1 MMEQAPTSADTPP
14 EEVDDSLDRMLSFS
28 EMCQFEGVSRWTARK
43 AIKAGTLT
51 PGIELINGR
60 EGWPLSW
67 MKARRE
73 KKARRASGAETAPD
87 QPAVA

>member
-1 MMEQAPTSADTPP
+1 MVETSTSAGTPP
-14 EEVDDSLDRMLSFS
+14 EDGDDSVDPILSFS
-28 EMCQFEGVSRWTARK
+28 ETCRFEGVSRWTVRRE
-43 AIKAGTLT
+43 IKAGRFP
-51 PGIELINGR
+51 PGLELINGR

-87 QPAVA
+87 QPAAA

>member
-1 MMEQAPTSADTPP
+1 MAQTPTSAGASP
-14 EEVDDSLDRMLSFS
+14 EEGDHSLDRMLSFS

-43 AIKAGTLT
+43 AIKAGTLE
-51 PGIELINGR
+51 PGIELLNGR

-73 KKARRASGAETAPD
+73 RKARRTSGAEAAPETVS
-87 QPAVA
+87 AA